1 MPSQG
6 EWKTV
11 EIIVDASGQGYRIDQ
26 FLSQKYSIISR
37 SDWQKRIAGGLV
49 TVNGKPVRS
58 SRKLNTN
65 EVIAFRFFRDAEPE
79 VNTDYSI
86 VYKDSSVLVIDKPA
100 NLPVHPSGP
109 YFHNTLTEL
118 LREKDLFSDKV
129 HPVHRLDRETSGLL
143 VFAVN
148 ANAAKILHA
157 SMLKGEITKE
167 YRVIVEGAF
176 PAALSATGFL
186 DQDTISPVRKKRRF
200 FAEVQSDESETSHT
214 DFFGVQKCGPVSLL
228 RAVLH
233 TGRMHQIRATLF
245 SLGYPVVGD
254 KLYGVDDTVYLR
266 FIEDALTPEDGIKNR
281 LNRTALHSSGLGFI
295 HPETGKRIDFESV
308 LPLEMERLCHELS

>member
-1 MPSQG
+1 MPTQG

-11 EIIVDASGQGYRIDQ
+11 EIIVDASAQGYRVDQ

-37 SDWQKRIAGGLV
+37 SDWQKRIGDGMV

-79 VNTDYSI
+79 VNTEYSI

-109 YFHNTLTEL
+109 YFHHTLTEL
-118 LREKDLFSDKV
+118 LREKGLFSDKV

-148 ANAAKILHA
+148 ANAAKKLHG
-157 SMLKGEITKE
+157 SMLKGQITKE
-167 YRVIVEGAF
+167 YRVIVEGHF
-176 PAALSATGFL
+176 PNALSAVGFL
-186 DQDTISPVRKKRRF
+186 DQDTLSSVRKKRRYF
-200 FAEVQSDESETSHT
+200 TKPQTDDSETSHT
-214 DFFGVQKCGPVSLL
+214 EFFLAQKCSSVSLL

-254 KLYGVDDTVYLR
+254 KLYGVDDTIYLR
-266 FIEDALTPEDGIKNR
+266 FIEDALTPEDVIKNR
-281 LNRTALHSSGLGFI
+281 LNRTALHSSRLGFI
-295 HPETGKRIDFESV
+295 HPQTEKRIEFESV
-308 LPLEMERLCHELS
+308 LPLEMERLCHELT